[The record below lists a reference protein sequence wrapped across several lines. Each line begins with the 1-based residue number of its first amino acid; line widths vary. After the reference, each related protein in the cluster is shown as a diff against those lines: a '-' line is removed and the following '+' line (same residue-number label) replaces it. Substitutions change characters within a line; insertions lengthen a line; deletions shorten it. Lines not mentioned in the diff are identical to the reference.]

1 MHTISFHIDDSLNVQ
16 LETLAHAKDRSKA
29 YLIRK
34 AVQTYLADQNDLSIG
49 REALEEFYESG
60 LKSYSLEQIKKENNL

>member
-1 MHTISFHIDDSLNVQ
+1 MHTISFHIDDLLNVQ
-16 LETLAHAKDRSKA
+16 LETLAHEKDRSKA

-49 REALEEFYESG
+49 REALEEFYDSG
-60 LKSYSLEQIKKENNL
+60 FKSYSLEQIKKENNL